1 MEWIAGFVIAVTVG
15 LTGMGGGSFTV
26 PVLVLM
32 GLPTAEAV
40 GTAMVFAA
48 ALRLVIAPVYMMR
61 RHVHGRYLGLLL
73 LGAVPGLVLGTWALH
88 AINHSAWKPAV
99 LLIVGLMLTISST
112 LSFVPRLRNPEFAG
126 KNPRWLAFLAFPIG
140 AETGFSSAGAG
151 ALGTMLLLNFSEMPV
166 GQVVGTDI
174 LFGIVL
180 ACVGSLFHLGW
191 GAINSNTLAHLLIG
205 GLPGGL
211 AGCLLAKRVP
221 GAKLRTAVAF
231 IAIVLGVQ
239 LMWVAGK
246 DLMTQRQQRAREID
260 KSVLTAKDATDAKV
274 AR

>member
-48 ALRLVIAPVYMMR
+48 VLRLVIAPVYMMR
-61 RHVHGRYLGLLL
+61 RHVHARYLGLLL
-73 LGAVPGLVLGTWALH
+73 LGAVPGLVLGTWALY
-88 AINHSAWKPAV
+88 AINNSGWKPAV
-99 LLIVGLMLTISST
+99 LLIVGLMLTVSST

-126 KNPRWLAFLAFPIG
+126 KNPRWLTLVALPIG
-140 AETGFSSAGAG
+140 IETGFSSAGAG
-151 ALGTMLLLNFSEMPV
+151 ALGTILLLNFSEMPV

-180 ACVGSLFHLGW
+180 ACMGSVFHLGW
-191 GAINSNTLAHLLIG
+191 GAISGSTLMHLLAG
-205 GLPGGL
+205 GIPGGL

-239 LMWVAGK
+239 LMWVAGR
-246 DLMTQRQQRAREID
+246 DLMAKRQPHARD
-260 KSVLTAKDATDAKV
+260 TGKSVLTAKDAKDTKV
-274 AR
+274 VR

>member
-26 PVLVLM
+26 PMLVLM

-48 ALRLVIAPVYMMR
+48 VLRLVIAPVYMMR

-88 AINHSAWKPAV
+88 EINHSAWKPAV
-99 LLIVGLMLTISST
+99 LLIVGLMLTLSST

-126 KNPRWLAFLAFPIG
+126 KNPRWLAILAFPIG

-151 ALGTMLLLNFSEMPV
+151 ALGTILLLNFSEMPV

-180 ACVGSLFHLGW
+180 ACVGSVFHLGW
-191 GAINSNTLAHLLIG
+191 GAINSSTLLHLLVG

-211 AGCLLAKRVP
+211 VGCVLAKRVP
-221 GAKLRTAVAF
+221 VAKLRMAVAF
-231 IAIVLGVQ
+231 IAIVLGLQ
-239 LMWVAGK
+239 LMWVAGR
-246 DLMTQRQQRAREID
+246 D
-260 KSVLTAKDATDAKV
+260 LTATQPN
-274 AR
+274 RSQQQNLFQRRGTE

>member
-48 ALRLVIAPVYMMR
+48 VLRLVIAPVYMMR
-61 RHVHGRYLGLLL
+61 RHVHARYLGLLL
-73 LGAVPGLVLGTWALH
+73 LGAMPGLVLGTWALY
-88 AINHSAWKPAV
+88 AINNSGWKPAV
-99 LLIVGLMLTISST
+99 LLIVGLMLTLSST

-126 KNPRWLAFLAFPIG
+126 KNPRWLALVALPIG
-140 AETGFSSAGAG
+140 VETGFSSAGAG
-151 ALGTMLLLNFSEMPV
+151 ALGTILLLNFSEMPV

-180 ACVGSLFHLGW
+180 ACVGSVFHLGW
-191 GAINSNTLAHLLIG
+191 GAINSSTLVHLLVG

-211 AGCLLAKRVP
+211 AGCVLAKRVP

-231 IAIVLGVQ
+231 IAIALGVQ
-239 LMWVAGK
+239 LMWVAGR
-246 DLMTQRQQRAREID
+246 DLIAKHQQRSRSTD
-260 KSVLTAKDATDAKV
+260 KSVLTATDAKDAKV
-274 AR
+274 TR